1 MEKMTMEEV
10 VRRYNIPEE
19 VLREYESRLPC
30 VGTEKPTDARQYD
43 QTDIER
49 LSFIMTLHD
58 VGFTNE
64 ETWRYMRLVLSDED
78 TSEKRAAML
87 REKRNGTLDEIH
99 LKQEQ
104 LDRLDYLRFEISK
117 SEKNKRR
124 AEK

>member
-1 MEKMTMEEV
+1 MEEV

-30 VGTEKPTDARQYD
+30 VGTEKPTDPRQYD

-117 SEKNKRR
+117 SERNKRR